1 MYAEKNAVGID
12 LGTTYSCVGFW
23 KNNRIEIIPNEQGNR
38 TTPSYVSFTDT
49 EILVGEV
56 AKHQVATNP
65 YNTVF
70 DVHRLIGRN
79 FYDPDFQT
87 DMKHW
92 PFRIFEK
99 NGRLYVR
106 VRYKG
111 EKKDFSPEEITSMI
125 LLKMKD
131 IAEAFLG
138 ESVKNVVI
146 TVPNYFNSLQ
156 RQAIVDAST
165 IAGLNALRII
175 NSPSAAAI
183 AYELDRKPTG
193 LRNVLVFDLGGGTCN
208 VSLFDIKHEGI
219 LDVIAVAGNNH
230 LGGEDFDNRIVNHFV
245 QEFKNKFN
253 KDLTSNVRALCRL
266 REQCERAKRI
276 LSASK
281 QAFIEIDSLFED
293 IDFHTSLTRDRFEK
307 MNQDLFMSITE
318 LIDKVLQD
326 SRMKKSDVNEIVL
339 VGGSTRIPKI
349 QRMISEFFNGKELNK
364 SINSD
369 EAAAYG
375 ASTLASILSGNT
387 SKKLEGLLLVEAN
400 SLSLGIETLDGNM
413 LPFIMRN
420 ESIPNMRSKIIST
433 DYDNQS
439 FMFIQVYEGNSTRS
453 IENNLLGE
461 FELSGI
467 LPAPKGV
474 PQIKITFDINADG
487 ILNVSAFDKTTGRKN
502 KITITSGFSKE
513 EIERLVAETEKYRMD
528 KERVIQKVQARNVLE
543 SYTYDLRNVIQCIE
557 NMKNELENA
566 VQDSITWLDE
576 NQESEKDEY
585 EFKLNLLKK
594 IANPIVMK
602 LGVNGSP

>member
-400 SLSLGIETLDGNM
+400 SLSLGIETLD
-413 LPFIMRN
+413 
-420 ESIPNMRSKIIST
+420 
-433 DYDNQS
+433 
-439 FMFIQVYEGNSTRS
+439 VYEGNSTRS